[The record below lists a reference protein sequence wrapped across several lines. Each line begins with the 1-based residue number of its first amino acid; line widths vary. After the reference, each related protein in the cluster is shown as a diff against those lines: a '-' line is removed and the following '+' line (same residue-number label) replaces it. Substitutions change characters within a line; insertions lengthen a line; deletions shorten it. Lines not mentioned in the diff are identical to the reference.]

1 MPFLFYLLQ
10 REFRIR
16 GEVGCSVEEFLVRQC
31 GLDREY
37 ISERIKTVF
46 LNGKPVDDVGSAV
59 IGDGDILS
67 LSGAMPGLVGAVMR
81 RGSYYAAFRESIT
94 HHEQKAQKR
103 GEEGTVRLKLFN
115 LVMSDRG
122 ADFLQRGIYLESVEL
137 LEYFSDLPEDFWEGC
152 RSIMLDGEPVAV
164 SDFRKMKSLKSD
176 WTFLQV
182 SAV

>member
-1 MPFLFYLLQ
+1 MPFLLSLLQ
-10 REFRIR
+10 REFGIR
-16 GEVGCSVEEFLVRQC
+16 GEVGCSIEEFLVEQC

-94 HHEQKAQKR
+94 YHEEKAQKR
-103 GEEGTVRLKLFN
+103 GEGTVRLKLFN
-115 LVMSDRG
+115 LVLSERG
-122 ADFLQRGIYLESVEL
+122 ADFLQRGIYIESDEL
-137 LEYFSDLPEDFWEGC
+137 LKYLSGLPVDFWEGC
-152 RSIMLDGEPVAV
+152 RSIALDGEPVSV
-164 SDFRKMKSLKSD
+164 TDFQKKKSFGTD
-176 WTFLQV
+176 WTFLRV
-182 SAV
+182 DVV